1 MEPSDLESA
10 MQATV
15 VRYALFAPG
24 QTVVVGVSGGP
35 DSTALLHAL
44 AARRDEWKLALVA
57 AHLHHGFRG
66 AEADADA
73 DYVAELSACL
83 NVPCRIERAD
93 VPAMR
98 RRLHLS
104 AQEAAR
110 NARHAFLRRVAVETG
125 AERIALAHTQ
135 DDRLETI
142 LLNLLR
148 GTGLEGL
155 SGFPPVSLPLVRPLY
170 DVRRAQVEAYCAAH
184 ALHPRQ
190 DSSNANRD
198 YRRNRIR
205 TELLP
210 YLAAY
215 FNEKA
220 DAAILRMADLTAA
233 DNTVLEGLANEA
245 LLRVA
250 TRRSE
255 DEVALDVGSLR
266 SLPLALQRRVLRQG
280 IAQVR
285 GHLHDIGQET
295 LERVLEAAARG
306 ERRQISL
313 PADEMGTVRLRCDAI
328 ELSIARETAPAKAL
342 PWQQELTVPGRVQL
356 RPAGMALEARLC
368 RTNAESAS
376 LLAAQTVTGPEATRE
391 TRPGPL
397 FALFR
402 RSDIHPPLLIRSW
415 RPGDRIRPRGLGGS
429 KKLQD
434 LFTDRKVPA
443 AERARVPIVV
453 DAGGSGPI
461 LWVVGQA
468 VAEFALRPEE
478 AAGETV
484 VLRAER
490 GENGPE

>member
-1 MEPSDLESA
+1 
-10 MQATV
+10 
-15 VRYALFAPG
+15 
-24 QTVVVGVSGGP
+24 
-35 DSTALLHAL
+35 
-44 AARRDEWKLALVA
+44 
-57 AHLHHGFRG
+57 
-66 AEADADA
+66 
-73 DYVAELSACL
+73 
-83 NVPCRIERAD
+83 
-93 VPAMR
+93 
-98 RRLHLS
+98 
-104 AQEAAR
+104 
-110 NARHAFLRRVAVETG
+110 
-125 AERIALAHTQ
+125 
-135 DDRLETI
+135 
-142 LLNLLR
+142 
-148 GTGLEGL
+148 
-155 SGFPPVSLPLVRPLY
+155 VRPLY
-170 DVRRAQVEAYCAAH
+170 DVRRVQVEAYCAAH
-184 ALHPRQ
+184 ALHPRR

-245 LLRVA
+245 LQRAA

-295 LERVLEAAARG
+295 LERVLKAVARG
-306 ERRQISL
+306 EKRQVSL
-313 PADEMGTVRLRCDAI
+313 PADETGTVRLRCDAI

-342 PWQQELTVPGRVQL
+342 PWQEELTVPGRVQL

-415 RPGDRIRPRGLGGS
+415 RPGDRIRPRGLEGS

-468 VAEFALRPEE
+468 VAERALRPEE

>member
-1 MEPSDLESA
+1 MEPSDLEAA

-15 VRYALFAPG
+15 ARYAMFAPG

-44 AARRDEWKLALVA
+44 AARRDDWKLALVA
-57 AHLHHGFRG
+57 AHFHHGFRG

-73 DYVAELSACL
+73 DYVAELSAQL
-83 NVPCRIERAD
+83 GVPCRIEWAD

-110 NARHAFLRRVAVETG
+110 NARHAFLRRVAAATG

-155 SGFPPVSLPLVRPLY
+155 SGFPPASLPLVRPLY
-170 DVRRAQVEAYCAAH
+170 DVRRAQVEAYCARH
-184 ALHPRQ
+184 ALTPRQ

-210 YLAAY
+210 YLTAY

-220 DAAILRMADLTAA
+220 DDAILRMADLAAA
-233 DNTVLEGLANEA
+233 DNAVLEELAREA
-245 LLRVA
+245 LERAA
-250 TRRSE
+250 TRRSAE
-255 DEVALDVGSLR
+255 GVTLDVGSLR
-266 SLPLALQRRVLRQG
+266 ALPLALQRRVLRQG
-280 IAQVR
+280 VAQVR

-295 LERVLEAAARG
+295 LERVLEAVARG

-313 PADEMGTVRLRCDAI
+313 PAAERGTIRLRCDTAVI
-328 ELSIARETAPAKAL
+328 CIARETAPAEAL
-342 PWQQELTVPGRVQL
+342 PWQQELTVPGRAEL
-356 RPAGMALEARLC
+356 RPAGRILEARLC
-368 RTNAESAS
+368 RTNAERTS
-376 LLAAQTVTGPEATRE
+376 LLAELAATGPKAPPDA
-391 TRPGPL
+391 RPGPL

-402 RSDIHPPLLIRSW
+402 RDDIHPPLLIRSW

-453 DAGGSGPI
+453 DAGGSGPV

-468 VAEFALRPEE
+468 VEERALRPEE
-478 AAGETV
+478 AEGETV
-484 VLRAER
+484 LLWAER
-490 GENGPE
+490 G